1 MIQDFE
7 RQQIVSGKHLSTNE
21 RLSQL
26 NELLKQISDECASSI
41 VSALQMVNNATEDE
55 DLYASAKEKLRESIS
70 DNIFAILARFTENG
84 IDEVEKSKRLQEVQD
99 TIKQL
104 YNDCTYISSRTTL
117 DMNVV
122 QECVQSAID
131 KWFLSK
137 EDVNELKE
145 KGYWANPAR
154 NQ

>member
-21 RLSQL
+21 RLSKL
-26 NELLKQISDECASSI
+26 DELLKQISDECASSI
-41 VSALQMVNNATEDE
+41 VSALQVVNDTTTDE
-55 DLYASAKEKLRESIS
+55 DYYASAKEKLQQSIS
-70 DNIFAILARFTENG
+70 DNIFAILARFADNE
-84 IDEVEKSKRLQEVQD
+84 IDETEKSKRLQEIQD
-99 TIKQL
+99 KVKQL
-104 YNDCTYISSRTTL
+104 YDDCTYISSRTTL

-122 QECVQSAID
+122 QECAQSAMD
-131 KWFLSK
+131 QWFLSK
-137 EDVNELKE
+137 DENNELKE